1 MNFFQQI
8 FDLMDGIDVTI
19 TMKRKNGKLTM
30 SVLPQTAAVIS
41 PALITGTPQELEEG
55 FFNAIR
61 VPMDTAKGLK
71 AELEQFNQS
80 VDNAKNVK
88 ALAESDKQINKDHA
102 DKRAADKKKG
112 PVKPATKK
120 NDKPQ
125 LIEASLFDTP
135 VDPAD
140 EITDAEVDEMLTK
153 ESLVPAA
160 DTIEGDQ
167 SDDEEE
173 DETQD
178 AV

>member
-1 MNFFQQI
+1 MNFFQQM

-41 PALITGTPQELEEG
+41 PALITGTPEELEEG

-71 AELEQFNQS
+71 AELAQFNES
-80 VDNAKNVK
+80 VENAKNVK
-88 ALAESDKQINKDHA
+88 AVAESDKEIDKDHA
-102 DKRAADKKKG
+102 DKKAADKKKG
-112 PVKPATKK
+112 PAKPAPKK
-120 NDKPQ
+120 SDKPQ
-125 LIEASLFDTP
+125 LIEASLFDAP
-135 VDPAD
+135 VGPAD

-160 DTIEGDQ
+160 DTIEDDQ
-167 SDDEEE
+167 SEE

-178 AV
+178 AE